1 MPIAVCRKAIH
12 GDVSALEPPRTLGEK
27 TTDEHLKTSWQPHAA
42 AASLMKNDLVA
53 HVMITSDDVTPR
65 FVEWAA

>member
-1 MPIAVCRKAIH
+1 MATSRRLSRR
-12 GDVSALEPPRTLGEK
+12 GRSEPLEK

-53 HVMITSDDVTPR
+53 HVIITSDDVTPR